1 MVKSLRFKEVKLEKK
16 EIYKSQMKDK
26 AKESKDIVPSA
37 TEDCADVTSRYERY
51 KKENKK
57 SQFTP
62 IKYEKP
68 PHH

>member
-1 MVKSLRFKEVKLEKK
+1 MEKSLKFKEVKLEKR
-16 EIYKSQMKDK
+16 EIYKTQMKDNTK
-26 AKESKDIVPSA
+26 DRKDIAPSA
-37 TEDCADVTSRYERY
+37 TEDCADITSRYERY

>member
-1 MVKSLRFKEVKLEKK
+1 MGKSSRSKEVKLEKR
-16 EIYKSQMKDK
+16 EIYKSHMKDK
-26 AKESKDIVPSA
+26 TKVPKDIAPSA

-57 SQFTP
+57 SQFPP

>member
-1 MVKSLRFKEVKLEKK
+1 
-16 EIYKSQMKDK
+16 MKDK
-26 AKESKDIVPSA
+26 TKKSKDIIPSA

-57 SQFTP
+57 SQFPP
-62 IKYEKP
+62 IQYEKP

>member
-1 MVKSLRFKEVKLEKK
+1 MGKSLRFKEAKLEKR
-16 EIYKSQMKDK
+16 EIYKSHMKDK
-26 AKESKDIVPSA
+26 TKVPKDIAPSA

-51 KKENKK
+51 KKENNK
-57 SQFTP
+57 SQFPP

>member
-1 MVKSLRFKEVKLEKK
+1 MGKSLRFKEVKLEKR

-26 AKESKDIVPSA
+26 TKDPRDIAPSA
-37 TEDCADVTSRYERY
+37 AEDCADVTSRYERY

-57 SQFTP
+57 SQFPP